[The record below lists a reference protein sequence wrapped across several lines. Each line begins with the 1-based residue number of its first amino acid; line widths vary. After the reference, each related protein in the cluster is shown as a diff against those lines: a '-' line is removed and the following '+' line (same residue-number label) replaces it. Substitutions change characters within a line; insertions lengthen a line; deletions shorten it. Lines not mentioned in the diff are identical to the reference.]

1 MASVGCVQEAVRVLV
16 AERLAL
22 RERNAGHDEL
32 ESHRLELAGRQQ
44 QLSYAHIER
53 FPSRAERNAT

>member
-1 MASVGCVQEAVRVLV
+1 MANVECLREAVRMLV

-22 RERNAGHDEL
+22 RERNAGQDGL
-32 ESHRLELAGRQQ
+32 ESNWLELAGRQW

-53 FPSRAERNAT
+53 FVSRAERNAA